1 MANIHTPLDLVNQAF
16 RNLGE
21 KPITSFTDLTNPRSL
36 LAAQF
41 YVTVRDDMQESHFW
55 NFNTKRVVL
64 LPYSEP
70 AGTLTPGATTGTGI
84 TFTTSITGVFG
95 LDAVG
100 KRLVGDGVAGE
111 ATIAGLVITTPAA
124 TLTPATGALI
134 PGQTGVIFT
143 ASAAVLAA
151 GNVGKIIDNL
161 GGPGAA
167 RITAFTDTT
176 HVVATILEAWEVV
189 TAMASGAWRLVATD
203 TVTADITSAFS
214 GIGAIAA
221 GSWRLYNQAPSWGFT
236 FSMALP
242 SDYLRIQRVEDSRI
256 YQREGDYV
264 VTDEL
269 SLPLTYCALITD
281 VTKWPQAFVRA
292 FSSQLT
298 ATFAEQVTGQLQKK
312 DYWVKLAD
320 AHLRKAMKND
330 GQEGSSPQVTASDL
344 VQARRGGHPGWPRRR
359 FPF

>member
-1 MANIHTPLDLVNQAF
+1 MANTYTPLDLVNQAF

-21 KPITSFTDLTNPRSL
+21 KPITSFTDTANPRSL

-41 YVTVRDDMQESHFW
+41 YVTVRDEMQESHFW

-64 LPYSEP
+64 VPFSEP
-70 AGTLTPGATTGTGI
+70 AGTLTPGAVSGLGV

-111 ATIAGLVITTPAA
+111 ATIAGLSSTTPAA
-124 TLTPATGALI
+124 TLTPAAGALI
-134 PGQTGVIFT
+134 PGQTGVVFT

-161 GGPGAA
+161 AGLGAA

-176 HVVATILEAWEVV
+176 HVVATILEAWEVL
-189 TAMASGAWRLVATD
+189 TAMASAAWRLVATD
-203 TVTADITSAFS
+203 VVTADITSAFS
-214 GIGAIAA
+214 STAAIAA
-221 GSWRLYNQAPSWGFT
+221 GSWRLYNQAPTWGFT
-236 FSMALP
+236 YSMALP
-242 SDYLRIQRVEDSRI
+242 TDYLRIQRVDESRI

-264 VTDEL
+264 ITDEL
-269 SLPLTYCALITD
+269 SLPLTYCVLITD

-292 FSSQLT
+292 FTSQLT

-312 DYWVKLAD
+312 DYWVKLAEVW
-320 AHLRKAMKND
+320 LKKAMKND
-330 GQEGSSPQVTASDL
+330 GQEGSAPQVTASDL
-344 VQARRGGHPGWPRRR
+344 AAARRGGHPGWPRRR